1 MDDASPLSPKANA
14 FSIASLISAAERE
27 GKGGGDEEDDDNDEE
42 EVAVAALDSEPSA
55 AVGGGL
61 RRPYSPSAAAAAAA
75 RRRMHFS
82 AVTRDMEAIS
92 SPWLTQLSHF
102 CDVAAFTA
110 NSLSS
115 LNASAAAAAGY
126 HHLSPS
132 PGDPY
137 GQHEPPHYEP
147 CSAQQQQQQH
157 PPPQPPPAPQHHHA
171 SQQQQQQQQ
180 PQQLG
185 YAFPGG
191 SGANPPP
198 PPQPPG
204 SDTPE
209 SGGGGG
215 GGGGSA
221 PASAKAPV
229 KKNPKVANVNVQLE
243 MKALWDEFNQLGTE
257 MIVTKAGRR
266 MFPTFQVKI
275 FGMDPMADYMLLMD
289 FVPVDDKRYRYA
301 FHSSSWLVAGKADPA
316 TPGRVHYH
324 PDSPARGAQWM
335 KQIVSF
341 DKLKLTN
348 NLLDD
353 NGHIIL
359 NSMHRYQPR
368 FHVVY
373 VDPRKDSEKYAEEN
387 YKTFVFEETRFTA
400 VTAYQNH
407 RITQLKIASNPFA
420 KGFRD
425 CDPEDWPRNHRPGAL
440 PLMSAF
446 ARSRNPVSS
455 PVHQNGT
462 EKDQSYVCA
471 PTSKSF
477 CVQWDL
483 LPNVAESRREYERD
497 AAGGTPLHA
506 DPAHQ
511 QLMSRVLS
519 PALPVP
525 GGGGLVPLTS
535 PAGSRPSPPHHEL
548 RLEPSTSEPLH
559 HHPYKHPV
567 SAYDHYLGAKS
578 RPAPYPLPS
587 IRGHS
592 YHHHHHHM
600 NSAAAAAAAAAAAN
614 MYSTAGAPTSY
625 DYGPR

>member
-1 MDDASPLSPKANA
+1 MDDSSPLSPKANA
-14 FSIASLISAAERE
+14 FSIASLIAAAERA
-27 GKGGGDEEDDDNDEE
+27 GN
-42 EVAVAALDSEPSA
+42 AAFDKHDTGPDKQDLQSCCRA
-55 AVGGGL
+55 L
-61 RRPYSPSAAAAAAA
+61 NMHYST
-75 RRRMHFS
+75 
-82 AVTRDMEAIS
+82 VTREMEA
-92 SPWLTQLSHF
+92 
-102 CDVAAFTA
+102 FTTS
-110 NSLSS
+110 SLSS
-115 LNASAAAAAGY
+115 LNTPGSY
-126 HHLSPS
+126 HLSPS

-137 GQHEPPHYEP
+137 SQHEAHFEP
-147 CSAQQQQQQH
+147 CSAAQH
-157 PPPQPPPAPQHHHA
+157 SYNYSGSNPAQA
-171 SQQQQQQQQ
+171 AQ
-180 PQQLG
+180 
-185 YAFPGG
+185 
-191 SGANPPP
+191 N
-198 PPQPPG
+198 
-204 SDTPE
+204 DTGP
-209 SGGGGG
+209 SNC
-215 GGGGSA
+215 SSSSNST
-221 PASAKAPV
+221 PNSKSLV
-229 KKNPKVANVNVQLE
+229 KKNPKVANINVQLE

-289 FVPVDDKRYRYA
+289 FLPVDDKRYRYA

-324 PDSPARGAQWM
+324 PDSPAKGAQWM

-425 CDPEDWPRNHRPGAL
+425 CDPEDWPRNHRPGSL
-440 PLMSAF
+440 PIMSAF
-446 ARSRNPVSS
+446 ARTRNPMSS
-455 PVHQNGT
+455 PPQQNGT
-462 EKDQSYVCA
+462 EKED
-471 PTSKSF
+471 
-477 CVQWDL
+477 
-483 LPNVAESRREYERD
+483 SRRDYDRD
-497 AAGGTPLHA
+497 PSGTPIHA

-511 QLMSRVLS
+511 IMSRVLS

-525 GGGGLVPLTS
+525 GGLHAVPLTS
-535 PAGSRPSPPHHEL
+535 SRPSPPHEL
-548 RLEPSTSEPLH
+548 RLDTHPQPPDTLH
-559 HHPYKHPV
+559 HHPYKYPTT
-567 SAYDHYLGAKS
+567 YEHYLGAKA
-578 RPAPYPLPS
+578 RPSPYPLPS
-587 IRGHS
+587 IRGHG
-592 YHHHHHHM
+592 YHHHM
-600 NSAAAAAAAAAAAN
+600 NPAAAN
-614 MYSTAGAPTSY
+614 MYSATSTPANY

>member
-1 MDDASPLSPKANA
+1 MDDIGPLSPKANA
-14 FSIASLISAAERE
+14 FSIASLISAAEQA
-27 GKGGGDEEDDDNDEE
+27 GNTAFDKQDTG
-42 EVAVAALDSEPSA
+42 LDSRSYCKMH
-55 AVGGGL
+55 
-61 RRPYSPSAAAAAAA
+61 YST
-75 RRRMHFS
+75 
-82 AVTRDMEAIS
+82 VTREMEA
-92 SPWLTQLSHF
+92 
-102 CDVAAFTA
+102 FTTS
-110 NSLSS
+110 SLSS
-115 LNASAAAAAGY
+115 LNTPGGY
-126 HHLSPS
+126 HLSPS

-137 GQHEPPHYEP
+137 SQHESHFEP
-147 CSAQQQQQQH
+147 CPAAQH
-157 PPPQPPPAPQHHHA
+157 N
-171 SQQQQQQQQ
+171 
-180 PQQLG
+180 
-185 YAFPGG
+185 Y
-191 SGANPPP
+191 NY
-198 PPQPPG
+198 PG
-204 SDTPE
+204 SNPGQSQGQASDGGTPNC
-209 SGGGGG
+209 S
-215 GGGGSA
+215 SSSSSST
-221 PASAKAPV
+221 PNSKSIV
-229 KKNPKVANVNVQLE
+229 KKNPKVANINVQLE

-289 FVPVDDKRYRYA
+289 FLPVDDKRYRYA

-324 PDSPARGAQWM
+324 PDSPAKGAQWM

-425 CDPEDWPRNHRPGAL
+425 CDPEDWPRNHRPGSL
-440 PLMSAF
+440 PIMSAF
-446 ARSRNPVSS
+446 ARTRNPMSS
-455 PVHQNGT
+455 PPQQNGT
-462 EKDQSYVCA
+462 EKEDA
-471 PTSKSF
+471 
-477 CVQWDL
+477 
-483 LPNVAESRREYERD
+483 RREYEGD
-497 AAGGTPLHA
+497 PSGTPIHA
-506 DPAHQ
+506 DPAH

-525 GGGGLVPLTS
+525 GGLHAVPLTS
-535 PAGSRPSPPHHEL
+535 GRPSPPHDL
-548 RLEPSTSEPLH
+548 RPDPHPLPPDTLH
-559 HHPYKHPV
+559 HHPYKYPT
-567 SAYDHYLGAKS
+567 AYEHYLGAKT
-578 RPAPYPLPS
+578 RPSPYPLPS
-587 IRGHS
+587 IRGHT
-592 YHHHHHHM
+592 YHHHM
-600 NSAAAAAAAAAAAN
+600 NPATTN
-614 MYSTAGAPTSY
+614 MYSATSGPSNY

>member
-1 MDDASPLSPKANA
+1 MDDSSPLSPKANA
-14 FSIASLISAAERE
+14 FSIASLISATEQA
-27 GKGGGDEEDDDNDEE
+27 GNATSDKPSTGLDNHDQETCHR
-42 EVAVAALDSEPSA
+42 SFKMH
-55 AVGGGL
+55 
-61 RRPYSPSAAAAAAA
+61 YST
-75 RRRMHFS
+75 
-82 AVTRDMEAIS
+82 VTREMEA
-92 SPWLTQLSHF
+92 
-102 CDVAAFTA
+102 FTTS
-110 NSLSS
+110 SLSS
-115 LNASAAAAAGY
+115 LNTPGSY
-126 HHLSPS
+126 HLSPS

-137 GQHEPPHYEP
+137 SQHDTHFEP
-147 CSAQQQQQQH
+147 CPAAQHSYNYTGSNPAQAQQ
-157 PPPQPPPAPQHHHA
+157 
-171 SQQQQQQQQ
+171 
-180 PQQLG
+180 G
-185 YAFPGG
+185 
-191 SGANPPP
+191 
-198 PPQPPG
+198 
-204 SDTPE
+204 DTGTSNCSSSSSNSTPNK
-209 SGGGGG
+209 SL
-215 GGGGSA
+215 
-221 PASAKAPV
+221 V
-229 KKNPKVANVNVQLE
+229 KKNPKVANINVQLE

-289 FVPVDDKRYRYA
+289 FLPVDDKRYRYA

-324 PDSPARGAQWM
+324 PDSPAKGAQWM

-425 CDPEDWPRNHRPGAL
+425 CDPEDWPRNHRPGSL
-440 PLMSAF
+440 PIMSAF
-446 ARSRNPVSS
+446 ARTRNPMSS
-455 PVHQNGT
+455 PPQQNGT
-462 EKDQSYVCA
+462 EKGLYIKD
-471 PTSKSF
+471 
-477 CVQWDL
+477 
-483 LPNVAESRREYERD
+483 RREYDRD
-497 AAGGTPLHA
+497 PTGTPIHG
-506 DPAHQ
+506 DPAH

-525 GGGGLVPLTS
+525 GGLHAVPLT
-535 PAGSRPSPPHHEL
+535 AGPRSPPHEL
-548 RLEPSTSEPLH
+548 RLEGHPQPPDTLH
-559 HHPYKHPV
+559 HHPYKYPTT
-567 SAYDHYLGAKS
+567 YEHYLGAKA
-578 RPAPYPLPS
+578 RPSPYPIPS
-587 IRGHS
+587 IRGHG
-592 YHHHHHHM
+592 YHHHM
-600 NSAAAAAAAAAAAN
+600 NPSAAN
-614 MYSTAGAPTSY
+614 MYSATNAPANY

>member
-1 MDDASPLSPKANA
+1 MDDSGPLSPKANA
-14 FSIASLISAAERE
+14 FSIASLISAAEQA
-27 GKGGGDEEDDDNDEE
+27 GNATFDKHGTG
-42 EVAVAALDSEPSA
+42 LDKQHQHNC
-55 AVGGGL
+55 
-61 RRPYSPSAAAAAAA
+61 YSSFK
-75 RRRMHFS
+75 MHYS
-82 AVTRDMEAIS
+82 TVTREMEAIS

-102 CDVAAFTA
+102 CDVAAFTTS
-110 NSLSS
+110 SLSS
-115 LNASAAAAAGY
+115 LNTSGSY
-126 HHLSPS
+126 HLSPS

-137 GQHEPPHYEP
+137 SQHETHFEP
-147 CSAQQQQQQH
+147 CPAAQHSYNYSGSNPAQAQH
-157 PPPQPPPAPQHHHA
+157 
-171 SQQQQQQQQ
+171 
-180 PQQLG
+180 
-185 YAFPGG
+185 
-191 SGANPPP
+191 
-198 PPQPPG
+198 
-204 SDTPE
+204 SDTGTSNCSSSSSSSTPN
-209 SGGGGG
+209 SK
-215 GGGGSA
+215 SL
-221 PASAKAPV
+221 V
-229 KKNPKVANVNVQLE
+229 KKNPKVANINVQLE

-289 FVPVDDKRYRYA
+289 FLPVDDKRYRYA

-324 PDSPARGAQWM
+324 PDSPAKGAQWM

-425 CDPEDWPRNHRPGAL
+425 CDPEDWPRNHRPGSL
-440 PLMSAF
+440 PIMSAF
-446 ARSRNPVSS
+446 ARTRNPMSS
-455 PVHQNGT
+455 PPQQNGS
-462 EKDQSYVCA
+462 EKED
-471 PTSKSF
+471 
-477 CVQWDL
+477 
-483 LPNVAESRREYERD
+483 SRRDYDRD
-497 AAGGTPLHA
+497 PSGTPMHA
-506 DPAHQ
+506 DPAH

-519 PALPVP
+519 PALPIP
-525 GGGGLVPLTS
+525 GGLHAVPLTS
-535 PAGSRPSPPHHEL
+535 GRPSPPQDL
-548 RLEPSTSEPLH
+548 RTPDGHPLAPDTLH
-559 HHPYKHPV
+559 HHPYKYPT
-567 SAYDHYLGAKS
+567 SYEHYLGAKT
-578 RPAPYPLPS
+578 RPSPYPLPG
-587 IRGHS
+587 IRGHT
-592 YHHHHHHM
+592 YHHHM
-600 NSAAAAAAAAAAAN
+600 NPATAN
-614 MYSTAGAPTSY
+614 MYSATSAPSNY